1 MIFLYSPLLI
11 FLYSPLL
18 IVLYRNRDSNGANS
32 PLRPDLG
39 GDCQVKL
46 TGVVHPRLT
55 VLSVVASGA
64 VVCAVPVDV
73 QLALGVALFAARR
86 LHRDGA
92 VHHRLV
98 KVTLNGERVV
108 GQLGDL
114 APGE

>member
-1 MIFLYSPLLI
+1 MYSPLLI
-11 FLYSPLL
+11 FLYSPLF

-32 PLRPDLG
+32 PVRPDLG

-46 TGVVHPRLT
+46 TGVVHPRPT
-55 VLSVVASGA
+55 VLSVVTSGA
-64 VVCAVPVDV
+64 VVCAVPLDV
-73 QLALGVALFAARR
+73 QLALGVAFFAARR

-92 VHHRLV
+92 VHHSLV